1 MSVMNQIIFDVQSLF
16 NVKTNLLHKNVKT
29 ILQNHEVSED
39 KIRVVLSDLER
50 SASVQIF
57 EGLETQHNQ
66 QSYFNAHF
74 KFVVSLMTC
83 L

>member
-1 MSVMNQIIFDVQSLF
+1 MLKPFC
-16 NVKTNLLHKNVKT
+16 K
-29 ILQNHEVSED
+29 NHEVSED
-39 KIRVVLSDLER
+39 KIRVVLSDLEK

-57 EGLETQHNQ
+57 EGLETQHKQ